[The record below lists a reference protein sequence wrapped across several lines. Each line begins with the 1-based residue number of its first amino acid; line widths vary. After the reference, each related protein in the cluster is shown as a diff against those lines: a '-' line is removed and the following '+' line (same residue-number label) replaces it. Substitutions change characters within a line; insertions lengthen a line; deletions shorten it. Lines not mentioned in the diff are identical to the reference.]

1 MTPSS
6 QRCIWSA
13 ADLDGW
19 DVPSDTRHFLMT
31 AGLPYGLGQSTI
43 EFGIHTE
50 RHVIGFDYE
59 HPIFVAADGSVWH
72 QLNDSEIAFMNSSV
86 MHLSLFIELSDTFDA
101 VCLDDTSED
110 IGTEIER
117 WQQQL
122 ADADPAAFIQS
133 SSVWPQIVDDA
144 RMNLY

>member
-1 MTPSS
+1 MTPSF

-19 DVPSDTRHFLMT
+19 DVPSDTKHFLMT
-31 AGLPYGLGQSTI
+31 VGLPHRLGQSTI

-59 HPIFVAADGSVWH
+59 HPIFVTADGSVWH
-72 QLNDSEIAFMNSSV
+72 QSDDSEPAFMNSSV
-86 MHLSLFIELSDTFDA
+86 IHLSRFIELSDTFDA
-101 VCLDDTSED
+101 ACLDDTSED

-122 ADADPAAFIQS
+122 ANADPAAFTQPS
-133 SSVWPQIVDDA
+133 AVWPQIVNDA
-144 RMNLY
+144 RMTLS